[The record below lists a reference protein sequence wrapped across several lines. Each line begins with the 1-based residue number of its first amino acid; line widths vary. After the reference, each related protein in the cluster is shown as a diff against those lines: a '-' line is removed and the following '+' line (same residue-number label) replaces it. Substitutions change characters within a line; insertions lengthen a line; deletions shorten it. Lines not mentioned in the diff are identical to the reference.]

1 MLGRRGIT
9 ALSVVAGAALL
20 LVPGAAGTAASLSI
34 TPIIYGSL
42 GTNGW
47 YTSNVTVNW
56 SIQADPPLL
65 ESVGC
70 GATTFTADTL
80 GTQLECRARNDPNEP
95 NDWVRVTKTFKIDK
109 TAPVVTSAAARA
121 PDSNGW
127 YNHPV
132 GVTFSG
138 ADATSGLASLSAAST
153 GYGGPDNPT
162 AVVGGTCVDRAG
174 NVATAAVSLKYD
186 ATAPT
191 LFVTSK
197 TGKRGSLMADVVRYR
212 SSR

>member
-1 MLGRRGIT
+1 MGGTRVTSPSTGASRRIRRY
-9 ALSVVAGAALL
+9 S
-20 LVPGAAGTAASLSI
+20 SLS
-34 TPIIYGSL
+34 
-42 GTNGW
+42 
-47 YTSNVTVNW
+47 
-56 SIQADPPLL
+56 
-65 ESVGC
+65 GC

-138 ADATSGLASLSAAST
+138 ADATSGLASCSSA
-153 GYGGPDNPT
+153 GYGGLGQP
-162 AVVGGTCVDRAG
+162 AAAVGGTCVDRAG

-186 ATAPT
+186 ATRADP
-191 LFVTSK
+191 LAVTSK
-197 TGKRGSLMADVVRYR
+197 TGNRSGSLMADVVRYCAHR
-212 SSR
+212 GDPRAG